1 MLDNKI
7 PDRTPY
13 KISVSVQLDSTAD
26 QFRNIRYILS
36 QPHIE
41 LGIQTGVLLIGSYF
55 STNPTFTNP
64 VSTKYEVGFIS
75 GICRKNMA
83 LLIQR
88 NSDAT
93 FRSLSRKI

>member
-41 LGIQTGVLLIGSYF
+41 LGIQTGDLGLINRRILSKL
-55 STNPTFTNP
+55 T
-64 VSTKYEVGFIS
+64 
-75 GICRKNMA
+75 
-83 LLIQR
+83 R
-88 NSDAT
+88 NQ
-93 FRSLSRKI
+93 FWQ